1 VAEELAFAVGASFE
15 AGHPG
20 GPVGNGGEEVE
31 VVAHDAVGEELNSA
45 EIGDAQ
51 EDTAEGLLFGVIEED
66 VTAAGARHDVVE
78 VGLEGEW
85 AEDAFSATGP
95 ATARRRIPGGFGV
108 DGEEG
113 VGVVRGLSFGGLR
126 RFHGAR
132 LAKNGVRINN

>member
-1 VAEELAFAVGASFE
+1 M
-15 AGHPG
+15 
-20 GPVGNGGEEVE
+20 GNGGKEVE

-45 EIGDAQ
+45 KIGDAP

-78 VGLEGEW
+78 VGLKGEG
-85 AEDAFSATGP
+85 AEDAFAAPGP

-113 VGVVRGLSFGGLR
+113 VGVVRGLYFGGLR
-126 RFHGAR
+126 RFHGER
-132 LAKNGVRINN
+132 LAGEEVKCNN

>member
-1 VAEELAFAVGASFE
+1 MAEELALAVGAFE

-20 GPVGNGGEEVE
+20 GPMGNGGEKVE

-45 EIGDAQ
+45 EIGDAP
-51 EDTAEGLLFGVIEED
+51 EDAAEGLLFGVIEED
-66 VTAAGARHDVVE
+66 VTAAGSGHHMVE

-113 VGVVRGLSFGGLR
+113 GGVVRGLSFGGLR
-126 RFHGAR
+126 RFHGER
-132 LAKNGVRINN
+132 LAGEEVKCNN